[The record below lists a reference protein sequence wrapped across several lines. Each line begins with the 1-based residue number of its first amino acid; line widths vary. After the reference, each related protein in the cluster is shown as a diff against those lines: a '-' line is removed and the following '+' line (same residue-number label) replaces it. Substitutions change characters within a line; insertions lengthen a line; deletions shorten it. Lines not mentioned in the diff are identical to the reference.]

1 MNPCLFKDENW
12 TEAILKIWINVWT
25 VEKEIMEKLTNFTL

>member
-1 MNPCLFKDENW
+1 MNPWLFKDENW

-25 VEKEIMEKLTNFTL
+25 VEKEIREKLTNFSL